1 MNTASTALPASH
13 ATTYVKMLVAMFFWG
28 GIWVTGR
35 IIAQEVQ
42 APIAAAAL
50 RFAIAAVGLAGFL
63 HFSGERIQPPAN
75 GRAWLGVLG
84 MGLFGMVIYNVVFFY
99 GLKEVSAGRG
109 ALLIAFN
116 PVMVAIVAWSIGG
129 ERWRAV
135 HLVGAATALYGCL
148 MVLGNG
154 DPWAMLRGTVSAAE
168 WMVLSCVV
176 LWTLYTFLGRW
187 TTRTLSAMNATL
199 FACLT
204 GAVMLGALALWQGD
218 ADPASWSWRV
228 WACVAFLGICGTAI
242 GFSWYSEGVRVLGA
256 ARAAAFINLVPVFAV
271 LQAAVLLG
279 ERLSAGVL
287 LGGFVVLLGVW
298 LTNRPAVAELQQCP
312 PCD

>member
-1 MNTASTALPASH
+1 MNTSTLTLPASH
-13 ATTYVKMLVAMFFWG
+13 ATTYAKMLVAMFFWG

-50 RFAIAAVGLAGFL
+50 RFAIAALVLAGFL
-63 HFSGERIQPPAN
+63 YLSGERVHTPATP
-75 GRAWLGVLG
+75 RAWLGVIA

-129 ERWRAV
+129 ERWRAI
-135 HLVGAATALYGCL
+135 HLLGAGTALYGCL

-154 DPWAMLRGTVSAAE
+154 DPWAMLRGAVSAAE

-218 ADPASWSWRV
+218 ANPAAWSWRV

-271 LQAAVLLG
+271 MQAAVLLG
-279 ERLSAGVL
+279 ERLSSGVL

-298 LTNRPAVAELQQCP
+298 LTNRPAVAALQQCP